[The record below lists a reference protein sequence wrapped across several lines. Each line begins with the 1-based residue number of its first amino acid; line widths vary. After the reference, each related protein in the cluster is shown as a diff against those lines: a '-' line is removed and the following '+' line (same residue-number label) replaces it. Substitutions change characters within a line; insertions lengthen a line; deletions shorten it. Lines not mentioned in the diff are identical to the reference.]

1 MFSGANM
8 SGSKSQDHIKRP
20 MNAFMVW
27 SRGQRRKMAQDN
39 PKMHNSEISKRLGAE
54 WKVLSELEKRPFIDE
69 AKRLRALHMKEHP
82 DYKYRPRRKPKPLI
96 KKEAGKFN
104 LPLHFF
110 PPGFDPASAVFARS
124 LFSPFSGLP
133 SYEAMI
139 KHLQTTTSDWDNS
152 GMFQP
157 FSSNVP
163 SGRNL
168 MHTNGLPSHS
178 DLSAFMQM
186 HQESLADNQS
196 VGDSDESNTNDDS
209 IPSLEKD
216 QTVVKVTPHSVD
228 SLVHHPLTRTY
239 LPTSSTTVLAHAK
252 SASFHRDSPSHPD
265 STTSPPPSISKAS
278 PGSSSPT
285 AVGPASQ
292 GRSLSSPSPEKTS
305 TNQPLPLLDLS
316 TLYTNCYMNPGLIST
331 YIAAG
336 LLPAVPPY
344 AMGPHM
350 GHMPSMSGSL
360 LNSGSLNLGHVRRPI
375 AQLPDPAA
383 NTTNCLIPNV
393 IPTSSP

>member
-1 MFSGANM
+1 M

-27 SRGQRRKMAQDN
+27 SRGQALEVSASLSNDGGIRRTIWFL
-39 PKMHNSEISKRLGAE
+39 NSCRLFS
-54 WKVLSELEKRPFIDE
+54 V
-69 AKRLRALHMKEHP
+69 LRALHMKEHP

-209 IPSLEKD
+209 IPSLEK
-216 QTVVKVTPHSVD
+216 
-228 SLVHHPLTRTY
+228 
-239 LPTSSTTVLAHAK
+239 VLAHAK

>member
-27 SRGQRRKMAQDN
+27 S
-39 PKMHNSEISKRLGAE
+39 
-54 WKVLSELEKRPFIDE
+54 
-69 AKRLRALHMKEHP
+69 RALHMKEHP

-209 IPSLEKD
+209 IPSLEK
-216 QTVVKVTPHSVD
+216 VD

>member
-1 MFSGANM
+1 
-8 SGSKSQDHIKRP
+8 
-20 MNAFMVW
+20 
-27 SRGQRRKMAQDN
+27 
-39 PKMHNSEISKRLGAE
+39 
-54 WKVLSELEKRPFIDE
+54 
-69 AKRLRALHMKEHP
+69 MKEHP

-133 SYEAMI
+133 SNEAMI
-139 KHLQTTTSDWDNS
+139 KHLQSTTADWDNH
-152 GMFQP
+152 GMFQSFP
-157 FSSNVP
+157 SSLP

-168 MHTNGLPSHS
+168 MHTSALQSHS

-186 HQESLADNQS
+186 HQDNMADNQS
-196 VGDSDESNTNDDS
+196 VGDSDDSIANDDS

-216 QTVVKVTPHSVD
+216 QTVVKATPHSVD
-228 SLVHHPLTRTY
+228 SLVHHPSTQSTQAY
-239 LPTSSTTVLAHAK
+239 PHTSSTTVLAHAK

-265 STTSPPPSISKAS
+265 STTSPPPSVSKSS

-285 AVGPASQ
+285 GGGSVSQ
-292 GRSLSSPSPEKTS
+292 VRNLSSPIPEKTS
-305 TNQPLPLLDLS
+305 ASNSLPLLDLS

-350 GHMPSMSGSL
+350 GHMGSLSGNL
-360 LNSGSLNLGHVRRPI
+360 LNSESLNLGHIRRPI
-375 AQLPDPAA
+375 PQLPDPVA

-393 IPTSSP
+393 IPRSSP